1 MFSYKCSVQCFAL
14 IDIILSLL
22 SLFSGN
28 LGALIALVTL
38 IGPVLGYYG
47 AGNLNKGCVVT
58 YLVFCVIKTI
68 IQIVLMVS
76 YGNFYYIFIAI
87 IQLWITKIVYS
98 FCTALN
104 RIDVD
109 RLTVLRRP
117 GFLGAALH
125 QSNVVI
131 ATRYY

>member
-1 MFSYKCSVQCFAL
+1 MVPLSIVFSLPPDVSACVP
-14 IDIILSLL
+14 
-22 SLFSGN
+22 
-28 LGALIALVTL
+28 LGWEIPL
-38 IGPVLGYYG
+38 
-47 AGNLNKGCVVT
+47 
-58 YLVFCVIKTI
+58 
-68 IQIVLMVS
+68 QIVLMVS